1 MLSVLIPI
9 YNFDVRDF
17 ARSLSAQAITS
28 GHPIEI
34 ICLDDASDE
43 AVHRLNAEVAG
54 YSHVHY
60 KRLDRNHGR
69 SAVRNLLAEMAS
81 YDNLV
86 FLDCDGRCVS
96 NEFLRR
102 YQSLTAKYD
111 VVYGG
116 RVYHPEPPDDQRLYF
131 HWFYGSARE
140 AALIESRLRSP
151 YMSFMTNNFM
161 IRKAVFEAIR
171 LDESLEGYGH
181 EDTLFAIEL
190 RKRGFNMMHIDN
202 PVEHLGI
209 EPAEVFL
216 EKSKNAVKNL
226 AYLTRQGKVDD
237 AVKLVRF
244 YRYARRFGIVGI
256 MSWFILQREERIITN
271 LKGVAPSLL
280 WFDLWKLAW
289 FHHFMKKG

>member
-1 MLSVLIPI
+1 MLSVLIPV
-9 YNFDVRDF
+9 YNFDIRDF
-17 ARSLSAQAITS
+17 ARNLSVQAAALER
-28 GHPIEI
+28 PVEI

-43 AVHRLNAEVAG
+43 AVHFLNAEVAG
-54 YSHVHY
+54 YDHVIY

-69 SAVRNLLAEMAS
+69 SAVRNVLAEMAS
-81 YDNLV
+81 YENLV

-96 NEFLRR
+96 NEFLGR
-102 YQSLTAKYD
+102 YLSVTAKYD

-116 RVYHPEPPDDQRLYF
+116 RIYHEEPPDDQRLYF

-161 IRKAVFEAIR
+161 IRKPVFEAIR
-171 LDESLEGYGH
+171 LDESLQGYGH
-181 EDTLFAIEL
+181 EDTLFAIDL

-209 EPAEVFL
+209 EPADVFL

-226 AYLTRQGKVDD
+226 VYLTRQRKVDG

-244 YRYARRFGIVGI
+244 YSYARRIGVIGIVAWLI
-256 MSWFILQREERIITN
+256 FLREQKILVN
-271 LKGVAPSLL
+271 LKGVAPNLL

-289 FHHFMKKG
+289 FHRFMKG